1 MNLPLQLLSDGA
13 CSVLVLAGL
22 SNPDLRVTD
31 RMTPHPSLSY
41 VVLRGVT
48 VGAAP
53 GVEGRFSSGVGV
65 VIST

>member
-1 MNLPLQLLSDGA
+1 MNLPLQLLSDGSR
-13 CSVLVLAGL
+13 SVPVLEIV

-31 RMTPHPSLSY
+31 TMTPRPSLSY

-48 VGAAP
+48 VGAAT
-53 GVEGRFSSGVGV
+53 GVKGRFSSGVGV